1 MQTKQN
7 YSNEKESLK
16 FLYEFILSYIQQEW
30 KNLRPENQKA
40 LIIYEV
46 FCVQTT
52 NKVFKRFGDNNILV
66 INVQSNMTQL
76 FQLLD
81 LTVNKVAK
89 FLWSISFLISS
100 RGKITIGLEN
110 GQGLD
115 DVEIDYR
122 LSVLKLLYAKW
133 FISLYD
139 YMSSP
144 EGKAVDSDWWK
155 IWHLRCYYDAVK

>member
-1 MQTKQN
+1 MRMGKGGETNFPISSINDEQSITATFSITLDNKFLPMQLIYKGKTN
-7 YSNEKESLK
+7 ESLLEVTFPEEFLLSANEKESLK

-52 NKVFKRFGDNNILV
+52 NKVFKRLGDNNILV
-66 INVQSNMTQL
+66 INVPSNMTQL

-89 FLWSISFLISS
+89 IFMKHKF
-100 RGKITIGLEN
+100 
-110 GQGLD
+110 
-115 DVEIDYR
+115 
-122 LSVLKLLYAKW
+122 
-133 FISLYD
+133 
-139 YMSSP
+139 
-144 EGKAVDSDWWK
+144 SDK
-155 IWHLRCYYDAVK
+155 FTR